1 MDLRG
6 DTIRISATTVSE
18 DRDARPNL
26 KHDLEV
32 VALALGSRWRMIAVV
47 VVLSICCGVAYM
59 WQAQPSY
66 KSTVDILID
75 PRPRTVVGL
84 DVVPT
89 GLGSSSLGS
98 DSGLVDSQV
107 QLLSSRTLLTTVIQ
121 KQGLEVQTA
130 APHASLSGGLSG
142 LLKTLL
148 YGPNRTDY
156 EGATSFDRALS
167 QLQSSLK
174 IERLGNTYVLRVT
187 VTSDSPQR
195 AADVAN
201 SIAATYV
208 EQGQDAVDQETRQTA
223 DALDA
228 RLTQLKA
235 SSDQAEQALEKYRRD
250 NGLLDA
256 QGVTVDEQQLRDLND
271 QVTKASVD
279 AETARARMAEIDR
292 LKGLPASALAATNVM
307 TSPTAEALRAQLDTA
322 MADET
327 SLAAI
332 YGKQHPTLI
341 LARQKRAALERALL
355 QEFSRIQGRA
365 ASDYQAALDGQ
376 QRLKALFTQY
386 EQNRADSNE
395 AAIRLKELQGA
406 ADVARTLYTSFSQR
420 AAQAREQIDLPT
432 NTARVIST
440 AEPSSQPS
448 DPRLPVV
455 LGTAAA
461 AGLMLGIGLAWLLY
475 LLGVPTA
482 RSRHDAPHPSAPRGS
497 RTGPGGLAP
506 NFGRRGGRDD
516 NAAQPADAPRLT
528 PALARRR
535 VIAGLFR

>member
-6 DTIRISATTVSE
+6 DTIRINATAVPE
-18 DRDARPNL
+18 DRSSRPNL
-26 KHDLEV
+26 KQDLEI
-32 VALALGSRWRMIAVV
+32 VAHALGSRWRMIAVIV
-47 VVLSICCGVAYM
+47 VIAIGAGIAYM

-121 KQGLEVQTA
+121 KEGLEAQA
-130 APHASLSGGLSG
+130 GPSRASLTGSISG
-142 LLKTLL
+142 LLKSLL
-148 YGPNRTDY
+148 YGPNRADF
-156 EGATSFDRALS
+156 EGSTPFDRALS

-187 VTSDSPQR
+187 VSSGSPQR
-195 AADVAN
+195 AADIAN

-208 EQGQDAVDQETRQTA
+208 EQGQDAINQETRQTA
-223 DALDA
+223 DALQA
-228 RLTQLKA
+228 RLAQLKA
-235 SSDQAEQALEKYRRD
+235 SSDQAEQELEKYRRD

-279 AETARARMAEIDR
+279 VETARARMAELDR
-292 LKGLPASALAATNVM
+292 LKGLPASALTTTNVM
-307 TSPTAEALRAQLDTA
+307 TSPTAEGLRTQLDTA
-322 MADET
+322 VAEET

-355 QEFSRIQGRA
+355 QEFNRIQGRA
-365 ASDYQAALDGQ
+365 ASDYQAALDAQ
-376 QRLKALFTQY
+376 KRLKALFVQY

-395 AAIRLKELQGA
+395 AGIRLKELQAA
-406 ADVARTLYTSFSQR
+406 ADSARSLYTSFAQR

-432 NTARVIST
+432 NTARIIST

-455 LGTAAA
+455 LGTAAV
-461 AGLMLGIGLAWLLY
+461 AGLMLGVGLAWLLY
-475 LLGVPTA
+475 LLGVPA
-482 RSRHDAPHPSAPRGS
+482 GRSTRNAPQPTPRGP
-497 RTGPGGLAP
+497 RTGADGLAP
-506 NFGRRGGRDD
+506 VFGRRPPRDD
-516 NAAQPADAPRLT
+516 AAAAPADTPRLT

-535 VIAGLFR
+535 AITGLFR

>member
-1 MDLRG
+1 MELRG
-6 DTIRISATTVSE
+6 DTIRINATSVSE
-18 DRDARPNL
+18 DPGPRPSL
-26 KHDLEV
+26 KQDLEIV
-32 VALALGSRWRMIAVV
+32 GRALGSRWRMIS
-47 VVLSICCGVAYM
+47 LIVALAIFVGIGYM

-121 KQGLEVQTA
+121 KQGLEKQSV
-130 APHASLSGGLSG
+130 APKASLGGG
-142 LLKTLL
+142 ITGMLKSLL
-148 YGPNRTDY
+148 YGPNRADF

-167 QLQSSLK
+167 QLQSALK
-174 IERLGNTYVLRVT
+174 IERVGNTYVLRVT
-187 VTSDSPQR
+187 VTSSSPQQ
-195 AADVAN
+195 AADIAN

-208 EQGQDAVDQETRQTA
+208 EQGQDAVSEETRQTA
-223 DALDA
+223 DALQA
-228 RLTQLKA
+228 RLAQLKA
-235 SSDQAEQALEKYRRD
+235 GSDQAQQDLEKYRRD

-279 AETARARMAEIDR
+279 VETARARLAEVDR
-292 LKGLPASALAATNVM
+292 LKGLPASALTSTNVM

-322 MADET
+322 IAEES
-327 SLAAI
+327 SLAGI
-332 YGKQHPTLI
+332 YGRYHPTLI

-355 QEFSRIQGRA
+355 QEFTRIQGRA

-376 QRLKALFTQY
+376 RRLKALFTQY
-386 EQNRADSNE
+386 EQNRAESNE
-395 AAIRLKELQGA
+395 AGIRLKELQAA
-406 ADVARTLYTSFSQR
+406 ADVARTLYSSFAQR

-432 NTARVIST
+432 NTARVISS

-448 DPRLPVV
+448 DPRLPIV

-461 AGLMLGIGLAWLLY
+461 AGLMLGVGLAWLLY
-475 LLGVPTA
+475 LLETSL
-482 RSRHDAPHPSAPRGS
+482 SRPPRGAPQPTPRS
-497 RTGPGGLAP
+497 PRRVLEGLVPA
-506 NFGRRGGRDD
+506 FGRRSSRDD
-516 NAAQPADAPRLT
+516 TAATPSDGPRLT

-535 VIAGLFR
+535 AITGLFR